1 MSKKAKIDALIKTL
15 QAKGIKIDWCSRFP
29 KKVVH

>member
-15 QAKGIKIDWCSRFP
+15 QAKGIKIDYCSRLP
-29 KKVVH
+29 KNVVN